1 MGTPHD
7 EFQSF
12 ALIFRNKNIFLK
24 ADDYYWTNYNNSLS
38 LLPLPFSNLND
49 LVLELIKK
57 VTNSIE
63 VHLLSYIHLL
73 TELNRLTETV
83 AQILFDAIAV
93 SPNYRVG
100 I

>member
-1 MGTPHD
+1 MIIIGQIITTVCHSYP
-7 EFQSF
+7 
-12 ALIFRNKNIFLK
+12 
-24 ADDYYWTNYNNSLS
+24 SL
-38 LLPLPFSNLND
+38 FSNLND
-49 LVLELIKK
+49 LVLGLFQK

-63 VHLLSYIHLL
+63 FHLLSYIHLL